1 MSNRQFNPNNQ
12 QQPKMPKFNM
22 NWLYIIVAVILA
34 IMLFSGGGGSIV
46 KGGSSQEASYS
57 DFKAYVEKGYAQR
70 IVINK
75 SENTLKM
82 FVKPQYIRTVFNMT
96 AQQVGTSPDRKSVV

>member
-1 MSNRQFNPNNQ
+1 
-12 QQPKMPKFNM
+12 M

-57 DFKAYVEKGYAQR
+57 DFKTYVEKGYAQR

-82 FVKPQYIRTVFNMT
+82 FV
-96 AQQVGTSPDRKSVV
+96 